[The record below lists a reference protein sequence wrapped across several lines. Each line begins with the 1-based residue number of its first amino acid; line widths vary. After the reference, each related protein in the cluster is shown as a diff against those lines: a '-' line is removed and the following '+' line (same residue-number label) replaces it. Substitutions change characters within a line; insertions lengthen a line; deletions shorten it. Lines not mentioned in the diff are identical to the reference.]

1 MNPFENYKN
10 QLNNK
15 IMMAKPEELTLML
28 YEGAIKFT
36 NIAII
41 AIEKKDI
48 EQAHKNILKVQDI
61 ISYLKNTLDL
71 NYEVSKDFLTIY
83 NYIERLLVNANMKKD
98 IEILNEVN
106 KHLHDIKDT
115 WTKILKKN

>member
-1 MNPFENYKN
+1 MNNFQNYKN

-36 NIAII
+36 NIAIV
-41 AIEKKDI
+41 AIKKKNI
-48 EQAHKNILKVQDI
+48 EEAHKNILKVEDI
-61 ISYLKNTLDL
+61 ICYLKNTLDL
-71 NYEVSKDFLTIY
+71 SYEVSKDFLTIY
-83 NYIERLLVNANMKKD
+83 NYIERLLVKANIKKD

-106 KHLHDIKDT
+106 NHLHDIKDT
-115 WTKILKKN
+115 WTKIINKN